1 MLFFK
6 RKFDQIK
13 CINGC
18 DLFEDNNNFSY
29 WENNEVTSDEKEIV
43 LSAHYLEPEIDSG
56 DVIRTL
62 KYDLPENLPVDL
74 EEKIQLIRD
83 NITPLFS
90 RITLETIEI
99 FENE

>member
-6 RKFDQIK
+6 RKFNQIK

-43 LSAHYLEPEIDSG
+43 LYLNTNGLNHD
-56 DVIRTL
+56 
-62 KYDLPENLPVDL
+62 K
-74 EEKIQLIRD
+74 KIILSLLISVSVLLLVLY
-83 NITPLFS
+83 IW
-90 RITLETIEI
+90 
-99 FENE
+99 